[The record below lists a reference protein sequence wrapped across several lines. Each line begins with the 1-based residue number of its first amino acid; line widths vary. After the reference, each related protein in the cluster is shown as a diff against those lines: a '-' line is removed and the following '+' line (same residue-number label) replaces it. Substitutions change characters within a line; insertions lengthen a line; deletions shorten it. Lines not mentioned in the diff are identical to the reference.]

1 MRYDFDK
8 VINRLNTAS
17 VKWDEVDRIFGDK
30 DLLPL
35 WVADMD
41 FQVPAPVTDALRAR
55 VEHGIFGYTER
66 PESYYEAV
74 IGWMERRHQWS
85 VQKEWICHCP
95 GVVPA
100 LSYLVQVFTQPG
112 DKVIIQPPVYHPFT
126 SVVAD
131 NGREVVH
138 NPLKYEEGRYFMDFE
153 DLRQKMDPSVKL
165 LILCNPHNPGG
176 RVWTKE
182 ELTELG
188 NICLENNVMVISDE
202 IHGDLILKGH
212 KHIPFAAISEEFAQN
227 SIICTAPSKTFN
239 MAGMQTSNIIIPN
252 QEYRE
257 AFQKMMST
265 LVLRMTNTFGV
276 VATEAAYRHGDEWLD
291 QLLVYLQGNLDFL
304 TEYIETHIKGIK
316 VIQPEGTYLV
326 WLDCR
331 ELGMDTKGLQEFM
344 GKQAKV
350 AVNQGHVFGP
360 GGEQFIRLN
369 MACPRSLIEEG
380 LERIAKA
387 VSSCRSVAN

>member
-138 NPLKYEEGRYFMDFE
+138 NPLKYEQGRYFMDFE

>member
-331 ELGMDTKGLQEFM
+331 ELGMDAKGLQEFM

>member
-41 FQVPAPVTDALRAR
+41 FQVPAPVTDALRER

-138 NPLKYEEGRYFMDFE
+138 NPLKYEQGRYIMDFE

-291 QLLVYLQGNLDFL
+291 QLLMYLQGNLDFL

-387 VSSCRSVAN
+387 VSSCRSIAN

>member
-188 NICLENNVMVISDE
+188 NFCLENNVMVISDE

-331 ELGMDTKGLQEFM
+331 ELGMDAKGLQEFM

>member
-212 KHIPFAAISEEFAQN
+212 KHIPFAAISEEFAQS

-331 ELGMDTKGLQEFM
+331 ELGMDAKGLQEFM